1 MSVIDR
7 LAKKFDHT
15 WVGVTFAIALPI
27 VSFIIFWQVKYGQK
41 DVEQLYYYM
50 TLNSTNRNDLM
61 IFPLLP
67 NMALFYLT
75 NFQWRWDKFTVGL
88 VATTIIL
95 AVPTVIALL

>member
-1 MSVIDR
+1 MSLIDR
-7 LAKKFDHT
+7 LGKKLDKT
-15 WVGVTFAIALPI
+15 SVGVIFALVLPI
-27 VSFIIFWQVKYGQK
+27 ISFIIFWQVKYGQK

-50 TLNSTNRNDLM
+50 TLNSANRNDLM

-67 NMALFYLT
+67 NMVIFYLT